1 MLPDGWVETALAGHV
16 RIHAGVAP
24 GTLRLCNA
32 GSIPYVK
39 VEDLNNCDKRQMES
53 REYLQSSRAT
63 VPANSVIFPKRGAA
77 IFANKMRIAG
87 RPLVLDTN
95 LMAVETL
102 GDIDPEFFYYAISH
116 AGLHKLADT
125 STIPQLNNKHIYP
138 HRLARPGIVEQA
150 RIAAILSTWDD
161 AIAVTE
167 RLLANSRR
175 QKQAL
180 IGNLFVH
187 SRHSGASH
195 ANWSFV
201 DLDSVFERVTRKN
214 HSGNTNVLTISG
226 TRGLVSQLEY
236 FNKSVASENL
246 TGYTLLHRNEFA
258 YNKSYSDG
266 YPMGA
271 IKPLARYE
279 SGVVSSLYICF
290 RFRDGF
296 EADPDFFRHYFEAGM
311 LNEGLSGIAQ
321 EGARN
326 HGLLNVGIGDFF
338 KLRLHIPG
346 IEEQRRIAAVINMA
360 EGKEQLIE
368 AQIAKL
374 HDEKCALMQ
383 QLLTGKRRVRLPQSA
398 EAEPA

>member
-1 MLPDGWVETALAGHV
+1 MLPDGWVETALADHV

-24 GTLRLCNA
+24 GTLRLCKA
-32 GSIPYVK
+32 GPIPYVK
-39 VEDLNNCDKRQMES
+39 VEDLNNCDKRQLES
-53 REYLQSSRAT
+53 REYLESSRAT
-63 VPANSVIFPKRGAA
+63 VPENSVIFPKRGAA

-87 RPLVLDTN
+87 RPIVLDTN

-102 GDIDPEFFYYAISH
+102 GDIDPAFLYYAISH

-138 HRLARPGIVEQA
+138 YRLARPGIVEQA
-150 RIAAILSTWDD
+150 RIATILSTWDD

-167 RLLANSRR
+167 QLLTNSRR

-187 SRHSGASH
+187 SRQSGASH
-195 ANWSFV
+195 SNWSFV
-201 DLDSVFERVTRKN
+201 DLDSIFDRVTRKN
-214 HSGNTNVLTISG
+214 SAGNTNVLTISG

-290 RFRDGF
+290 KFRDDI
-296 EADPDFFRHYFEAGM
+296 EADQDFFRHYFETGM
-311 LNEGLSGIAQ
+311 MNEGISGIAQ

-338 KLRLHIPG
+338 KLRLHIPDAD
-346 IEEQRRIAAVINMA
+346 EQRRIAAVINMA
-360 EGKEQLIE
+360 EQKEQIIA
-368 AQIAKL
+368 AQIERL
-374 HDEKCALMQ
+374 REEKRALLQ
-383 QLLTGKRRVRLPQSA
+383 QLLTGKRRVRLSQPA
-398 EAEPA
+398 EVDLA